1 MDSNHLWPAGGIIA
15 ILLSPF
21 VPAMGDRLVGW
32 LWRMFG
38 GEGTPSS
45 QREVVPE
52 VGVNAGA
59 AQMIRDAVR
68 EGIEEGFATDG
79 RVSQLTEDVR
89 RQREQ
94 IQHLAAENERLRND
108 VRSLRNDIR
117 SLQAST
123 YTITSTITRHAG

>member
-1 MDSNHLWPAGGIIA
+1 
-15 ILLSPF
+15 
-21 VPAMGDRLVGW
+21 
-32 LWRMFG
+32 MFG